1 MQRLELRDESPV
13 KHRQRGS
20 SLRSVNDQ
28 LVHFKKARREL
39 ALLTRVDEI
48 KEVRDK
54 AEALRMYA
62 KQAGESLE
70 TQNDYA
76 EIKIRAERRA
86 GQLLQESG
94 RKKGETNKSI
104 ICHEGIWSPTL
115 KELGIEAKQSMR
127 WQTIAGIPETVFE
140 AHIETTRA
148 KAAELTTADLLRLAR
163 RQQRRRQQKKYGSK
177 RYNALPLSSLPAGH
191 YGTVYADPPWPYDNQ
206 GTRAA
211 ASWHYPTMSIGD
223 ICRLPV
229 SARVKT
235 RAHLWLWT
243 TNSFLREAFDVI
255 DAWGFGY
262 KSAMVW
268 VKPQLGLGNYV
279 RVSHELLLIASR
291 GNLVGRATD
300 QRSWLE
306 HDRMKHSA
314 KPEVFRQVIE
324 EISSGPY
331 LELFARAET
340 AGWDSWGNGI

>member
-1 MQRLELRDESPV
+1 MQQLELRDESIG
-13 KHRQRGS
+13 KNRQRGS
-20 SLRSVNDQ
+20 PLGSLARLN
-28 LVHFKKARREL
+28 KARREL
-39 ALLTRVDEI
+39 ALLTRIDEI
-48 KEVRDK
+48 KGIRDR
-54 AEALRMYA
+54 AEALRMYCR
-62 KQAGESLE
+62 QAGESLE
-70 TQNDYA
+70 MQNDCA

-86 GQLLQESG
+86 GELLTERG
-94 RKKGETNKSI
+94 RRKGETDKTI
-104 ICHEGIWSPTL
+104 LCHRRELSPTL

-127 WQTIAGIPETVFE
+127 WQTIAGIPVTVFE

-211 ASWHYPTMSIGD
+211 ASYHYPTMSIDD

-229 SARVKT
+229 SGRVKT
-235 RAHLWLWT
+235 KAHLWLWT
-243 TNSFLREAFDVI
+243 TNSFLREAFDVV
-255 DAWGFGY
+255 DAWGFEY

-268 VKPQLGLGNYV
+268 AKPQLGLGNYV

-291 GNLVGRATD
+291 GNLAGRATD

-324 EISSGPY
+324 EISPGPY
-331 LELFARAET
+331 LELFARTKAD
-340 AGWDSWGNGI
+340 GWDSWGNGI